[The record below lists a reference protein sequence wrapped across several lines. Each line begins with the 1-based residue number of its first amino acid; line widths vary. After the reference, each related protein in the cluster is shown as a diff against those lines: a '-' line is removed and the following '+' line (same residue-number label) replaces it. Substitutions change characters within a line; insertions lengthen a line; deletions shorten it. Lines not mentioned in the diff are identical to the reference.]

1 MFFHSTGADE
11 IDEELEFSED
21 ISISAA
27 SEGFTKDESLIN
39 DAQFKADYIENL
51 DKWWCV
57 IQIWQLIEK
66 NRNIRTACKDS
77 LSYIRITFSAVPAVT
92 AACMIWR
99 RGWKSP
105 CICARRGQYDT
116 VIFSLLFSQL
126 LKTAQLST
134 PYFMPI
140 IWLCLNGR
148 DRLIP
153 ISPHN
158 LNKSLQ
164 SRTLWCG

>member
-66 NRNIRTACKDS
+66 K
-77 LSYIRITFSAVPAVT
+77 
-92 AACMIWR
+92 
-99 RGWKSP
+99 
-105 CICARRGQYDT
+105 
-116 VIFSLLFSQL
+116 
-126 LKTAQLST
+126 
-134 PYFMPI
+134 
-140 IWLCLNGR
+140 
-148 DRLIP
+148 
-153 ISPHN
+153 
-158 LNKSLQ
+158 
-164 SRTLWCG
+164 